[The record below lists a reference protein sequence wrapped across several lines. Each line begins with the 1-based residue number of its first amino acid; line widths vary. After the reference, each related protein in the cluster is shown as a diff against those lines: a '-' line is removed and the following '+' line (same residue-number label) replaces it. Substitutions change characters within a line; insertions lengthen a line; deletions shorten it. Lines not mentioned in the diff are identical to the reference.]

1 MAVQPLSPATDRR
14 LGGPLPRQLANRT
27 RIISAE
33 ARGEE
38 YVGQVAVGAVIM
50 NRIEHPS
57 FPNTLAGVIYQPEPF
72 HVSMTAV

>member
-1 MAVQPLSPATDRR
+1 MA
-14 LGGPLPRQLANRT
+14 

-38 YVGQVAVGAVIM
+38 YAGQVAVGAVIM

-57 FPNTLAGVIYQPEPF
+57 FPNTLAGVIYQPGAF
-72 HVSMTAV
+72 HASMTAV